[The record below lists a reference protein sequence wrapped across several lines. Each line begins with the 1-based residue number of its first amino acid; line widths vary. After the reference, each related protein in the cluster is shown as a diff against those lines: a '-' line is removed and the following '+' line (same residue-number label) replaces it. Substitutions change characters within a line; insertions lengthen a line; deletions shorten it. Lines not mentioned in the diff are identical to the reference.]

1 MHGLFEGSL
10 SGCIRGPSHS
20 DRAYNNYQRVLEET
34 FFVPWAMS
42 AVWAR
47 CLLWENQV
55 RLVISIETLFP
66 CRTSSRLSH
75 SLDLPCFME
84 DARYYYQGGFHPI
97 HIGDQF
103 KRGQYIVVHKLG
115 HGRFSTVW
123 LAEDLNTQTYVAL
136 KVLAADVAGWSGNLN
151 SVSEQLQVLSR
162 LRDGVEEPGKEC
174 VVRFLD
180 HFVHIGPN
188 GEHHCIVTELL
199 GPRLSSDIEELYP
212 TEIFPATISRA
223 IIRQIADAVRF
234 LHRNHIVHRGSFSL
248 RLGSLDTNPFG
259 LDLHL
264 GNILLTSPKL
274 SALSYDDIALYYGE
288 VAKCAV
294 NYGVDSIGEPP
305 HAPQYIVDTPDPTP
319 LLRLCLRNPADVRI
333 KVCDFSESSVI
344 TALTQPKSINMP
356 YIYRAPEVVLKKPSV
371 PAFSAEIWAVA
382 VLFHCV
388 STGRRPVFQAGGLPQ
403 SEDEL
408 LKNIVL
414 QLGKLPEP
422 LWSAW
427 DQRTKYF
434 DEKGRSLD
442 NSTKDT
448 HSLRYRNTLICEE
461 ERVLFERMIQAMLI
475 LEPENGL
482 QSMM

>member
-1 MHGLFEGSL
+1 
-10 SGCIRGPSHS
+10 
-20 DRAYNNYQRVLEET
+20 
-34 FFVPWAMS
+34 
-42 AVWAR
+42 
-47 CLLWENQV
+47 
-55 RLVISIETLFP
+55 
-66 CRTSSRLSH
+66 
-75 SLDLPCFME
+75 ME

-97 HIGDQF
+97 HTGDQF

-151 SVSEQLQVLSR
+151 GVSEEIQVFSR

-180 HFVHIGPN
+180 HFVHHGPN

-199 GPRLSSDIEELYP
+199 GPCLSSDIEELYP
-212 TEIFPATISRA
+212 TEIFPAAISRA

-234 LHRNHIVHRGSFSL
+234 LHRNHIVHG
-248 RLGSLDTNPFG
+248 
-259 LDLHL
+259 DLHL

-274 SALSYDDIALYYGE
+274 SSLSHDDITLYYGE

-294 NYGVDSIGEPP
+294 NYGVDGIGEPP

-319 LLRLCLRNPADVRI
+319 LLKLCLRNPADVRI

-344 TALTQPKSINMP
+344 TASTRPKTINMP
-356 YIYRAPEVVLKKPSV
+356 YIYRAPEVVLKKPSA
-371 PAFSAEIWAVA
+371 PAFSAEIWALA

-427 DQRTKYF
+427 DKRTEYF

-442 NSTKDT
+442 KSTKDT

-461 ERVLFERMIQAMLI
+461 ERVLFERMIQAMLV
-475 LEPENGL
+475 LEPEKRVTINDVVKSEWFVKYL
-482 QSMM
+482 QGPSTMQERACMCYPSRKGGDSTGTAS